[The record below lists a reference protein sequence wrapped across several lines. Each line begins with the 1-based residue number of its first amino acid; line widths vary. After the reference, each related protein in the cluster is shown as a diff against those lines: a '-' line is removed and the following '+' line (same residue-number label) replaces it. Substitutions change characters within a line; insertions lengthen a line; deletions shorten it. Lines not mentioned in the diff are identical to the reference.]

1 MAIEAEELLIKTSH
15 VFLSRCTSVL
25 CRFPKH
31 RGNWENIRGISNAFN
46 NFVRTHLLA
55 IRFCGCTIRPKQ
67 VEWKG
72 DAGDYLQISLYIT
85 IYIYIYIYT
94 PGSLLVKNNYQ

>member
-55 IRFCGCTIRPKQ
+55 IRLCGCTIRPKQ
-67 VEWKG
+67 MDWKWQ
-72 DAGDYLQISLYIT
+72 LSSNFL
-85 IYIYIYIYT
+85 IYI
-94 PGSLLVKNNYQ
+94 